1 MYKVSINKLRDFIQ
15 YQFGRKDVLLESL
28 NHAFITKYE
37 VYLKTEQKCGV
48 NTTNKY
54 LVHLKKVVNLSISNE
69 WLSNDPFSK
78 HHCAYKPAERKF
90 LTSDELYKI
99 ESKEITLPRLQKV
112 RDIFVFC
119 CYTGFAQCDVE
130 ALTPSDISTG
140 IDGEKWIIIN
150 RKKTDGRSPIPLL
163 PQALAIVNKYKNDP
177 EALAKGRLLPVNSN
191 QRMNGYLK
199 EIADITGI
207 TKNLTM
213 HLARHTF
220 ATTVTL
226 SNGVPIESVSKMLG
240 HSSIKTTQIYSKVVD
255 TKISNDMKALKA
267 KMTVKKPL
275 QKVM

>member
-1 MYKVSINKLRDFIQ
+1 M
-15 YQFGRKDVLLESL
+15 
-28 NHAFITKYE
+28 
-37 VYLKTEQKCGV
+37 YLKTVKHCAQ
-48 NTTNKY
+48 NTATKY
-54 LVHLKKVVNLSISNE
+54 LVRLKKVVNLSLANE
-69 WLSNDPFSK
+69 WIIRDPFIK
-78 HHCAYKPAERKF
+78 YQCTYKPTYRGYLNAE
-90 LTSDELYKI
+90 ELQKI
-99 ESKEITLPRLQKV
+99 ELKEFKIPRLQKV

-119 CYTGFAQCDVE
+119 CYTGFAQADVE
-130 ALTPSDISTG
+130 ALSLSDITTG

-163 PQALAIVNKYKNDP
+163 PQALAIIEKYKNDP
-177 EALAKGRLLPVNSN
+177 ETLAKGKLLPVNSN

-226 SNGVPIESVSKMLG
+226 SNGVPIETVSKMLG
-240 HSSIKTTQIYSKVVD
+240 HNSIKTTQIYSKVVD

-267 KMTVKKPL
+267 KMTIKKPL